1 MEMKTVLAWGA
12 LVWAIL
18 SVSANAAA
26 ITTKGGYENDRDRL
40 SDPSAFN
47 ATLEQCSHMGMPSQ
61 LQEKLVELMKVPQS
75 KVRFEFCRRFMT
87 AYVKGVL
94 PYNDYVAFVRDQ
106 TVSDGIARALGVS
119 KSTLE
124 NLRDHNKSEVALPI
138 FAKMSTGETF
148 RGSTIASKAKGGH
161 FEVRSSR
168 SSTTCSGNYDLSDR
182 GAIMT
187 YSFKCSDGR
196 TGNAI
201 VSRTPDLM
209 SAKGKVTLSDGSK
222 GSVVVGR
229 SQKG

>member
-1 MEMKTVLAWGA
+1 MNKVVAWGA
-12 LVWAIL
+12 LVSAVMSI
-18 SVSANAAA
+18 SANAAA
-26 ITTKGGYENDRDRL
+26 INPKGEFENDRDRL

-47 ATLEQCSHMGMPSQ
+47 ATLDRCSHMGMPAPV
-61 LQEKLVELMKVPQS
+61 QEKLGELMRVPQS

-87 AYVKGVL
+87 AYVKGTL
-94 PYNDYVAFVRDQ
+94 TYNDYVAFVRDQ

-124 NLRDHNKSEVALPI
+124 NLRDHNKSAVALPI
-138 FAKMSTGETF
+138 IAKMNTGETF
-148 RGSTIASKAKGGH
+148 QGSTIASKAKGGH

-168 SSTTCSGNYDLSDR
+168 GSTTCAGNYDLSDR

-201 VSRTPDLM
+201 VSRAADLM
-209 SAKGKVTLSDGSK
+209 SAKGKVRLSDGSN
-222 GSVVVGR
+222 GSVIVGR
-229 SQKG
+229 PQKS